1 MKRLISLSLLIIFS
15 ISILAGCKDT
25 KTYNILIKDNNSPYS
40 TFENDKA
47 KGMEVELLDA
57 ISKEENFTINYVKN
71 SEKDNYISASS
82 ELITNKDEYDSTDS
96 YYQKGI
102 IFTTKEDSSIT
113 SYEQLLHKKIG
124 VIKDSYGEDFANQIA
139 PQYNLT
145 VKTYSAEKEM
155 YSDCKSNKI
164 EGFFD
169 DTLIIKSAIK
179 NGEKFKTFENEEKTE
194 SLSLMVN
201 KGEEKDFVKAFNSG
215 LKKIMSNGKY
225 EKIVNSY
232 K

>member
-1 MKRLISLSLLIIFS
+1 MIIILQKGDYIMKRLISLSLLIIFS

-124 VIKDSYGEDFANQIA
+124 VITGITEKRIYNQ
-139 PQYNLT
+139 P
-145 VKTYSAEKEM
+145 
-155 YSDCKSNKI
+155 
-164 EGFFD
+164 
-169 DTLIIKSAIK
+169 
-179 NGEKFKTFENEEKTE
+179 
-194 SLSLMVN
+194 
-201 KGEEKDFVKAFNSG
+201 
-215 LKKIMSNGKY
+215 
-225 EKIVNSY
+225 
-232 K
+232 